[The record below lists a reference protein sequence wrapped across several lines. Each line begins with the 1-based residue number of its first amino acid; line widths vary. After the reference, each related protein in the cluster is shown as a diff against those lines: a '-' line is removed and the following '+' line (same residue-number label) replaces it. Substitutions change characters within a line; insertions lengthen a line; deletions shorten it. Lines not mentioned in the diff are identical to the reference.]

1 MLFRSTFL
9 LWEISEVHAHVS
21 KRWRE
26 RGHRKVG
33 KGTSVCFKPTTSSR
47 NVYVTW
53 RSPSTASRT
62 GRATSQATFTNVLWM
77 LEHWQAG
84 LRSRR
89 FSGGVGFLT
98 TLGVGVRFFCPTP
111 EVQLNHFLH
120 HTPKLGIPVGM
131 IQFLLKLL
139 LKQRILAVSH
149 DFHWLLFATKLLTT
163 KLHSRYVKES
173 ESDILER

>member
-1 MLFRSTFL
+1 
-9 LWEISEVHAHVS
+9 
-21 KRWRE
+21 
-26 RGHRKVG
+26 
-33 KGTSVCFKPTTSSR
+33 
-47 NVYVTW
+47 
-53 RSPSTASRT
+53 
-62 GRATSQATFTNVLWM
+62 M

-149 DFHWLLFATKLLTT
+149 DFH
-163 KLHSRYVKES
+163 
-173 ESDILER
+173 